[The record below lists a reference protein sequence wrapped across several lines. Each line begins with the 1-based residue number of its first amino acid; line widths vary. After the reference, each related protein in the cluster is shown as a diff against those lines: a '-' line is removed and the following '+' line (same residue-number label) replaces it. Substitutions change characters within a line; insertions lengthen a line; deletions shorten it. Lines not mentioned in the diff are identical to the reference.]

1 MKSRREF
8 LTRSLGFVGTGIAAV
23 IAGKVVFDDSKGLG
37 IAKNKQD
44 NQNSAKAYA
53 MCGGGLNCSG
63 GGGQCGGGLNCSG
76 GGGQCG
82 GGLNCGG
89 G

>member
-8 LTRSLGFVGTGIAAV
+8 LTKSLGFVGVGIGAV
-23 IAGKVVFDDSKGLG
+23 IASKVTFDSNQGLG
-37 IAKNKQD
+37 IAKSTND
-44 NQNSAKAYA
+44 NVNDAKAYA

-63 GGGQCGGGLNCSG
+63 GGGQCGGGLNCGG

-82 GGLNCGG
+82 GGLNCSGT
-89 G
+89 